1 MSNKGTYL
9 VITPFF
15 PSEESFVGS
24 YIFDQIN
31 EIRNQSDFTIEV
43 IKVVSFFSGEK
54 DYEYKGFKVKIFKVL
69 DLPFF
74 IFPGLFNSINKK
86 RFHQLLKRNYISEID
101 FTHAHVSYP
110 SSYLI
115 EDLKCKKI
123 LQHHGLDV
131 LQLLNG
137 RSDFMKNIQKRYLV
151 KNTLKR
157 INAIDLNVG
166 VSQLVLDQL
175 KEVHK
180 YSPKDE
186 YVLYNG
192 VDTSKFFYKE
202 VKKNEVFTI
211 GCVANFWE
219 IKGQISL
226 IKSVELLS
234 RENKNIQLRLIGSGF
249 TLQSCKD
256 YVKNNNL
263 EELIRFENEIKHED
277 LNNFFNQ
284 IDVFVLPSYY
294 EALGC
299 VYLESWATNTP
310 FIAVKEQGISEI
322 IPKKY
327 KEIMLVSKSNV
338 IELSSKISYFIE
350 NKVDIEFDVSYD
362 IKNTISIFIKN
373 KIFDD

>member
-1 MSNKGTYL
+1 MGT
-9 VITPFF
+9 
-15 PSEESFVGS
+15 

-86 RFHQLLKRNYISEID
+86 RFNQLLKRNYISEID

-115 EDLKCKKI
+115 EDLKGKKI
-123 LQHHGLDV
+123 VQHHGLDV

-175 KEVHK
+175 KQFHE
-180 YSPKDE
+180 YIPKDE

-219 IKGQISL
+219 IKDQITL
-226 IKSVELLS
+226 IKAVEVLTKKGIRVL
-234 RENKNIQLRLIGSGF
+234 LRLIGSGP
-249 TLQSCKD
+249 TLESCKS
-256 YVKNNNL
+256 YVLKNNL
-263 EELIRFENEIKHED
+263 VDSIVFEKEIKHEK
-277 LNNFFNQ
+277 LNQFFNE
-284 IDVFVLPSYY
+284 IDLFVLPSYY

-322 IPKKY
+322 IPKLH
-327 KEIMLVSKSNV
+327 KENSEILNSDFLN
-338 IELSSKISYFIE
+338 LSQKIVYFKK
-350 NKVDIEFDVSYD
+350 NKTNFEFDNKYD
-362 IKNTISIFIKN
+362 IKNTISHFLKQDLFN
-373 KIFDD
+373 A